1 MSQGNLATVL
11 RDVGLLA
18 EAETEHR
25 AVLEFRELHR
35 AGQRTVP
42 LPGLLSNQPRNDTS
56 GEGRS
61 ISWSTLSLASNLVPG
76 EPRPD
81 EPGIPDAA
89 VGQIERDM
97 SNVPFPLVSMLP

>member
-1 MSQGNLATVL
+1 MSQSNLATVL
-11 RDVGLLA
+11 RNVGRLA

-35 AGQRTVP
+35 AGQWTVP

-56 GEGRS
+56 GGRS

-81 EPGIPDAA
+81 EPGISAAA
-89 VGQIERDM
+89 VGQIERDI
-97 SNVPFPLVSMLP
+97 SNVPFPLVSMLL